1 MTAQAVGLCRLPV
14 PVPAPLAV
22 LPSLF
27 FAISPS
33 QYSLLSVPATPDA
46 IQRAQ

>member
-1 MTAQAVGLCRLPV
+1 MTSQAVGLCRL